1 MAIRE
6 LIEEKI
12 RDFEQQ
18 GLPQVFSRDL
28 GLGAIQEPSRGNL
41 VNVVVGMRRCGKT
54 YRLYQEMHRLL
65 AQGYSFDRMLYFN
78 FEDER
83 LKPYSAT
90 LLEEVVEAFFAMHP
104 KARSEGAF
112 FFFDEVQEVP
122 DWGTALRRMVD
133 SLKATIYVTGS
144 SSKMLSAELSSA
156 FRGRS
161 ISRELFPMNFSEFV
175 RFQSGTD
182 FTDKPGFS
190 SADRSTLRNLLSEYL
205 LRGGFI
211 APLGLSPSD
220 AMLLLQEYASRTVAM
235 DVVER
240 YGLRNP
246 RVASLFLTRCLA
258 SSARELSVS
267 KVYGEFKSRQVSVS
281 RETLG
286 NLLAYYEEAYLLFSV
301 PEFSRSLADNARAS
315 AKVYAVDPGLFA
327 AFSPASTAD
336 LGQRLETAVFDFLRS
351 RKPSVR
357 RGTVSRLLVPDGSRQ
372 LEVDFIV
379 GDALLMQASE
389 LVQVS
394 VSLEDEKTRNRE
406 FRALELAMSQFG
418 KDESWVVTLNEEEE
432 VEVSSGMIHMVPA
445 WKWLLGVG
453 FHE

>member
-1 MAIRE
+1 MAIRA

-18 GLPQVFSRDL
+18 GVPEVFDRDL
-28 GLGAIQEPSRGNL
+28 DLGTVQEPNRGNL

-54 YRLYQEMHRLL
+54 YRLYQEMRRLL
-65 AQGYSFDRMLYFN
+65 AQGYSFNRMLYFN

-83 LKPYSAT
+83 LKPYSPT
-90 LLEEVVEAFFAMHP
+90 LLEEVVDAFFVMYP
-104 KARSEGAF
+104 EARSEGVF
-112 FFFDEVQEVP
+112 LFFDEVQEVP

-161 ISRELFPMNFSEFV
+161 ISRELFPMSFSEFT
-175 RFQSGTD
+175 RFKSGKT
-182 FTDKPGFS
+182 FAKENGFS
-190 SADRSTLRNLLSEYL
+190 PADRSTLGNLLSEYL
-205 LRGGFI
+205 VRGGFI
-211 APLGLSPSD
+211 APLSLSPSD

-286 NLLAYYEEAYLLFSV
+286 NLLAYYEDAYLLFSV

-327 AFSPASTAD
+327 AFSPASVAD
-336 LGQRLETAVFDFLRS
+336 LGQRLETAVFNHLRS
-351 RKPSVR
+351 SSPSVR
-357 RGTVSRLLVPDGSRQ
+357 RGTISRLLVPDGSRQ

-394 VSLEDEKTRNRE
+394 VSLEDAKTRARE
-406 FRALELAMSQFG
+406 LRALELAMAQFG
-418 KDESWVVTLNEEEE
+418 KDESWVVTLDEEEE
-432 VEVSSGMIHMVPA
+432 VAVSSGLIHVVPA
-445 WKWLLGVG
+445 WKWLLK
-453 FHE
+453 

>member
-1 MAIRE
+1 MAIKT

-18 GLPQVFSRDL
+18 GLPQVFNRDL
-28 GLGAIQEPSRGNL
+28 DLGAIQKPNRGNL

-54 YRLYQEMHRLL
+54 YRLYQEMHRLI
-65 AQGYSFDRMLYFN
+65 AEGYSFNRMLYFN

-83 LKPYSAT
+83 LKPYSST

-104 KARSEGAF
+104 EAQSEGAF

-161 ISRELFPMNFSEFV
+161 ISRELFPMSFSEFV

-182 FTDKPGFS
+182 FTGKPGFS

-246 RVASLFLTRCLA
+246 RVASLFLARCLA

-286 NLLAYYEEAYLLFSV
+286 NLLAYYEDAYLLFSV
-301 PEFSRSLADNARAS
+301 LEFSRSLADNARAS
-315 AKVYAVDPGLFA
+315 AKVYVVDPGLFA

-351 RKPSVR
+351 YKPSVR

-394 VSLEDEKTRNRE
+394 VSLEDEKTRDRE
-406 FRALELAMSQFG
+406 LRALELAMSQFG
-418 KDESWVVTLNEEEE
+418 KDESWVVTLDDEEE
-432 VEVSSGMIHMVPA
+432 VETSSGMIHVVPA
-445 WKWLLGVG
+445 WKWLLGAG
-453 FHE
+453 FAG